1 MRAFALSFSLALV
14 LASGSLAASPAPAE
28 QQKPAKAPSTLWGKY
43 PLGKQKLEPLPKA
56 EPTRA
61 PRAPAPAPA
70 PERAPAQSTQPVSGA
85 ESSGGSSIPLWAVLL
100 GALALS
106 CVLGLAGESFVRRA
120 KHLFRPPKG
129 YEISVPEELPLELPV
144 ERADDAPPPLPPSS
158 PKPERAGVSLD
169 ASVHRLREA
178 AAALGYEDQKL
189 KAVVEA
195 VTVSGEWRPLAIAT
209 VLSSWEEQTA
219 TVQLA
224 RPRGGLSQPEGGMIM
239 GDGYADLGNRVAAV
253 IHAAEEV
260 AARVREEARE
270 EAAAIRRDAETEA
283 SVRVEHLTK
292 EAEQLHQ
299 KAEKVLAEA
308 EAQARARNEAAEATA
323 ARIEAEAIKHQEDL
337 NAAARALEERLQN
350 TLEGLERVSTNAEQ
364 VLGPAAKPKSVRK
377 KDGDSSSEALSA

>member
-1 MRAFALSFSLALV
+1 MRAFALSLSLALV

-43 PLGKQKLEPLPKA
+43 PLGKQKLQPLSEAKT
-56 EPTRA
+56 TRT
-61 PRAPAPAPA
+61 PRAPAPA
-70 PERAPAQSTQPVSGA
+70 RAPAESPPPVSGT
-85 ESSGGSSIPLWAVLL
+85 ESGGGASVPLWAVLL

-106 CVLGLAGESFVRRA
+106 CVLGLAGESLVRRA
-120 KHLFRPPKG
+120 KHLFRPPRG
-129 YEISVPEELPLELPV
+129 YEISVPAVLPLELPV
-144 ERADDAPPPLPPSS
+144 ERADDAPPPLPPSI
-158 PKPERAGVSLD
+158 PKPDRAGGSLS

-178 AAALGYEDQKL
+178 AAALGYEDPKL
-189 KAVVEA
+189 QAVVEA

-209 VLSSWEEQTA
+209 VLSSWEDQTA

-224 RPRGGLSQPEGGMIM
+224 RPRGRLSQPEGGMIM

-270 EAAAIRRDAETEA
+270 EAAAIRRDAETAA

-308 EAQARARNEAAEATA
+308 EAQARARHEAAEATA

-350 TLEGLERVSTNAEQ
+350 TLEGLERVSTNAEE
-364 VLGPAAKPKSVRK
+364 VLGPAAKPKSARK
-377 KDGDSSSEALSA
+377 KDGTSSSEALSA